1 MSARRAAIVT
11 GAARGI
17 GHAIAARLLGDGY
30 RVALADVDEAAARA
44 AAEKLGGE
52 AAGAL
57 PLHLDVSDTD
67 SVRAAFARAEAS
79 QGPLDVLVNN
89 AGIDVIG
96 PFVESD
102 EQTWRRLI
110 AVNLEGT
117 LRCCRAALDGMLAR
131 STGSIVN
138 LGSDAGRVGSTGEA
152 VYSATKGGIIA
163 FTKSLA
169 REVARQGV
177 RVNCVCPG
185 PTDTA
190 LLGQVAEYSQKLHDG
205 LARAIPMRRVGAP
218 EEIAAM
224 VAFLAGDDARY
235 VTGQTVSV
243 NGGLTMC

>member
-1 MSARRAAIVT
+1 MNARVAIVT

-17 GHAIAARLLGDGY
+17 GHAVAARLLADGY
-30 RVALADVDEAAARA
+30 RVALGDVDEAAARA
-44 AAEKLGGE
+44 AAEKLGGDG
-52 AAGAL
+52 AGAL
-57 PLHLDVSDTD
+57 ALRLDVSDTD
-67 SVRAAFARAEAS
+67 SVRAGFARALAS
-79 QGPLDVLVNN
+79 LGPLDVLVNN

-96 PFVESD
+96 PFVESR
-102 EQTWRRLI
+102 EETWRRLI

-131 STGSIVN
+131 GAGSIVN

-205 LARAIPMRRVGAP
+205 LARAIPMRRVGEP
-218 EEIAAM
+218 DEIAAV
-224 VAFLAGDDARY
+224 VAFLAGEDARY